1 MEQQTYEREIDL
13 ILLAK
18 EVLKKIK
25 TIIITGIAGAVILGI
40 IGMIVLIRDYN
51 DPMVMDYQRAEYQDA
66 LNAYNVEINRL
77 SREIENLKTSI
88 ERQTEYNEK
97 SILMKINPYDVQN
110 GVVQYYVDTDYKINT
125 DSAYQNPDN
134 TASVLNAYATN
145 VNNGGLWKYLY
156 DNMGEPVEFR
166 YLQELVSVYVDYE
179 NHMINVSVKV
189 RTEADCKEL
198 LSLVKKCFEG
208 YHETINSA
216 ICEHDMLLITESV
229 YATVELNL
237 EDTQRLN
244 AEKVTDYVATK
255 EEREFE
261 LKELEKDGE
270 PDNTVLTPLGI
281 VIGTVKWMIIG
292 GVLGVFATALVICMM
307 LLLDTTIKN
316 DKDVMF
322 YLGLPVLSEIPVICG
337 KEKETQLLKKRK
349 KDRLNQYG
357 GSSR

>member
-18 EVLKKIK
+18 EVKKKIK
-25 TIIITGIAGAVILGI
+25 TIIIVGIAGAVILGI

-51 DPMVMDYQRAEYQDA
+51 DPKVMDYQRAEYQDA
-66 LNAYNVEINRL
+66 LNTYNVEINRL

-88 ERQTEYNEK
+88 ERQEEYNEK

-110 GVVQYYVDTDYKINT
+110 GVVLYYVDTDYKINT

-156 DNMGEPVEFR
+156 DNMGESVEFR

-179 NHMINVSVKV
+179 NHMINVSVKA

-216 ICEHDMLLITESV
+216 ICEHDMLLITENI
-229 YATVELNL
+229 YATVDLDL
-237 EDTQRLN
+237 EDSKQTSIQKVADYTVALE
-244 AEKVTDYVATK
+244 EKT
-255 EEREFE
+255 FE
-261 LKELEKDGE
+261 LKELENEGE
-270 PDNTVLTPLGI
+270 PNSEVLTTSGI
-281 VIGTVKWMIIG
+281 VIKTIKYAIIG
-292 GVLGVFATALVICMM
+292 GVIGAFIAAATVCVMI
-307 LLLDTTIKN
+307 LLDTTIKYE
-316 DKDVMF
+316 KDVAF
-322 YLGLPVLSEIPVICG
+322 YLGLPVLAEIPIMAG
-337 KEKETQLLKKRK
+337 EEKTAVRYKNVK

-357 GSSR
+357 GR